1 MHEATFRLEPAGP
14 YGESTAGTDTTVAL
28 WCNDHADLLS
38 IRGDAS
44 AVLAAVDE
52 RVGVSDRIDRGD
64 RTLAVTADCLG
75 EEGGTVDRSL
85 RRHGCLLVPPLR
97 YERGTKLVRVLA
109 LDPGDLTALYRDL
122 VDESSVTVEAKR
134 SFDQPDAGEDRGQ
147 SPFDAAPTLSPR
159 QREALT
165 IAHERGYYERP
176 REVTAEAI
184 GEDLDVTR
192 RTAAEHLRRA
202 EQKVIDAYVE
212 RSAHR

>member
-14 YGESTAGTDTTVAL
+14 YGEPTAGTDTTVSL
-28 WCNDHADLLS
+28 WCNDHADLVS
-38 IRGDAS
+38 IRGDPA

-97 YERGTKLVRVLA
+97 YERGTKLVQVLA
-109 LDPGDLTALYRDL
+109 LDPDDLTALYRDL
-122 VDESSVTVEAKR
+122 VDESSVTVESKH
-134 SFDQPDAGEDRGQ
+134 SFDEPDTGGDRGQ
-147 SPFDAAPTLSPR
+147 SPFEARPSLSPR
-159 QREALT
+159 QREAIT
-165 IAHERGYYERP
+165 IAHDRGYYERP
-176 REVTAEAI
+176 REVTVQVVGDEL
-184 GEDLDVTR
+184 GVTR

-202 EQKVIDAYVE
+202 ETKVIDAYVDDTPW
-212 RSAHR
+212 